1 MIRLIYDWYTD
12 WYIYNIYI
20 YDPFELKTMR
30 KPQKNKEKTLKL
42 GVTKKKKNKNEK
54 R

>member
-1 MIRLIYDWYTD
+1 MIDIRID
-12 WYIYNIYI
+12 IYNIYI

-42 GVTKKKKNKNEK
+42 GVTKKKNKNEK
-54 R
+54 KIKR